1 MGERRDLDAIVRGGV
16 CVGGGGSGPTTPLS
30 LNSAGPASTP
40 TQGKRPPGAHI
51 RSSIK
56 SRPLAIHSLET
67 AAAMSAA
74 YADEDD
80 APQGEQLAEDM
91 NEETR
96 MKYSKGTVLP
106 PYNTLPEKQGGVPK
120 KPPRKKQTNKQC

>member
-1 MGERRDLDAIVRGGV
+1 M
-16 CVGGGGSGPTTPLS
+16 TPLS

-40 TQGKRPPGAHI
+40 TQGKRPPDAHN

-74 YADEDD
+74 YVDEDD

-96 MKYSKGTVLP
+96 MKYSKGTVLLP
-106 PYNTLPEKQGGVPK
+106 LYNTLPEKQGGIPK
-120 KPPRKKQTNKQC
+120 KKKRKKQTNKQC